1 MVRRPLVAPLVA
13 LVVALQTVTGALAP
27 AQTPAGAQ
35 IPAGAQTQAPAGK
48 PAAEKARAIAGSAL
62 AGGVQIVGRSDGQ
75 SAGDSPGGGGYRGSV
90 SSGGATIPVVVVGG
104 TPRQMG
110 WHLGRLMA
118 KEIQAFVPQLL
129 AKVKGQMGADD
140 AQLAAAWGTQAAW
153 IDDRVEQELVGMAEG
168 AGVPLAMLQAAHGV
182 PLLMPYSCSAIAAW
196 GSATADGHLY
206 QTRNLDWELE
216 LGAHE
221 HPVLVVYLPR
231 HGHPHLLPTFAGFIG
246 ANCGLSAAGIALSE
260 MGDSPAKEMPYDLH
274 APHFTTWFR
283 TLLYDADS
291 LTEALDTFTA
301 LPRTKKY
308 HFVFGDGRADRRGV
322 KIRAHT
328 GPGTDDLRIW
338 NANDGTD
345 ELAPAVLPDLVYQD
359 EGRGAFPH
367 LKKHHGSLD
376 AAKLTEVACA
386 IPIKGGNVL
395 DAVFDAT
402 DLVAWVSY
410 AGAGGEAYERP
421 FVRLSL
427 AALDGDGDGA
437 GDLAEGSA
445 DANGNGRPDFLEAAA
460 PAAAE

>member
-1 MVRRPLVAPLVA
+1 MVRRALVAPLVT

-27 AQTPAGAQ
+27 AQTPA
-35 IPAGAQTQAPAGK
+35 PAGK
-48 PAAEKARAIAGSAL
+48 PAAEKARAIAGGAL
-62 AGGVQIVGRSDGQ
+62 TGGVQIVGRSDGQ
-75 SAGDSPGGGGYRGSV
+75 SAADSPGGGGYRGSV
-90 SSGGATIPVVVVGG
+90 STGNATIPVVVVGG

-118 KEIQAFVPQLL
+118 QEIQAFVPQLL

-221 HPVLVVYLPR
+221 YPVLVVYLPR

-359 EGRGAFPH
+359 EGRGAFAH

-421 FVRLSL
+421 FVRLAL
-427 AALDGDGDGA
+427 AALDGDGDGD

>member
-1 MVRRPLVAPLVA
+1 MVRRSIAALLVAVPTLSG
-13 LVVALQTVTGALAP
+13 VVASA
-27 AQTPAGAQ
+27 
-35 IPAGAQTQAPAGK
+35 QAPAER
-48 PAAEKARAIAGSAL
+48 ARVAEKAGAIAGGAL
-62 AGGVQIVGRSDGQ
+62 AGGVQIVAHSDLQ
-75 SAGDSPGGGGYRGSV
+75 AADNPGGGGYRASV

-129 AKVKGQMGADD
+129 AKVKGAMGADD

-216 LGAHE
+216 LGAHD
-221 HPVLVVYLPR
+221 HPVLVVYLPKQ
-231 HGHPHLLPTFAGFIG
+231 GTPHLLPTFAGFIG

-260 MGDSPAKEMPYDLH
+260 MGDSPAKEMPYELH

-291 LTEALDTFTA
+291 LTEALDTFQS

-328 GPGTDDLRIW
+328 GPGVDDVTIW
-338 NANDGTD
+338 NANDSTD

-359 EGRGAFPH
+359 EGRGAFPF
-367 LKKHHGSLD
+367 LKAHHGRLD

-410 AGAGGEAYERP
+410 AGADGEAYQRP
-421 FVRLSL
+421 FVRLAL

-445 DANGNGRPDFLEAAA
+445 DANGNGRPDFLEPSA
-460 PAAAE
+460 PAADR

>member
-1 MVRRPLVAPLVA
+1 MVRRSLAA
-13 LVVALQTVTGALAP
+13 LVVAVTALCGAVAS
-27 AQTPAGAQ
+27 AQTPAAD
-35 IPAGAQTQAPAGK
+35 
-48 PAAEKARAIAGSAL
+48 KARAIAGGNLAAAVKVLAQSDAQASA
-62 AGGVQIVGRSDGQ
+62 
-75 SAGDSPGGGGYRGSV
+75 DSPGGGGYRASV
-90 SSGGATIPVVVVGG
+90 SGGGVTIPVVVVGG

-110 WHLGRLMA
+110 WHLGRLMG
-118 KEIQAFVPQLL
+118 KEIQTFVPQLL
-129 AKVKGQMGADD
+129 AKVKGAMGIDD
-140 AQLAAAWGTQAAW
+140 AQLAAAWGTQSAW
-153 IDDRVEQELVGMAEG
+153 IDDRVEQEIVGMAEG
-168 AGVPLAMLQAAHGV
+168 AGVPLAMLQAVHAV
-182 PLLMPYSCSAIAAW
+182 PLLMPYSCSAISAW

-221 HPVLVVYLPR
+221 HGVIVVYIPT
-231 HGHPHLLPTFAGFIG
+231 GGTAHLLPTFAGFSG

-260 MGDSPAKEMPYDLH
+260 MGDSPAKEMPYELH

-291 LTEALDTFTA
+291 LTEALDIFTA

-328 GPGTDDLRIW
+328 GPGLDEVKIW
-338 NANDGTD
+338 NANDPGD

-359 EGRGAFPH
+359 EGRGAFPF
-367 LKKHHGSLD
+367 LKQHHGRLD

-386 IPIKGGNVL
+386 IPIKGSNVL

-402 DLVAWVSY
+402 DLVAYVSY
-410 AGAGGEAYERP
+410 AGSDGEAYQRP
-421 FVRLSL
+421 FVRLAL

-437 GDLAEGSA
+437 GDLAEGA
-445 DANGNGRPDFLEAAA
+445 GDANRNGRPDFLEASA
-460 PAAAE
+460 PAADR